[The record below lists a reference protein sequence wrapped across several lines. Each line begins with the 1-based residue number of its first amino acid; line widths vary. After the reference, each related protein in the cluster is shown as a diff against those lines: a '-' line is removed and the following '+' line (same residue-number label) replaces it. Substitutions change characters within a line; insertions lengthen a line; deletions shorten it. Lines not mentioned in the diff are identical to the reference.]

1 MIQTMIQNPR
11 DYVNPFSAKLVEQL
25 KQAQRERE
33 QRAAIYRETK
43 DVVERALK
51 PDAATFA
58 AAVVRAAAKARGT
71 LVADTPRF
79 SDDRAGRRAKEI
91 CNSARK
97 ARGLEPFE

>member
-11 DYVNPFSAKLVEQL
+11 DYVNPFSAKLVEHL

-51 PDAATFA
+51 PDVSAFA
-58 AAVVRAAAKARGT
+58 AAVVRAAAKARGQLT
-71 LVADTPRF
+71 DDTPRF
-79 SDDRAGRRAKEI
+79 SDDEHGRRAKMI
-91 CNSARK
+91 CNMGRRR
-97 ARGLEPFE
+97 RGEEEFK

>member
-58 AAVVRAAAKARGT
+58 AKVLLAAAKARGEVT
-71 LVADTPRF
+71 DEAPRF

-91 CNSARK
+91 CNAARK
-97 ARGLEPFE
+97 ARGQEEFK